1 MEHFSKS
8 FDIGRIKDFAAIE
21 KTARKLDS

>member
-1 MEHFSKS
+1 MQNLSKS
-8 FDIGRIKDFAAIE
+8 FEVERIKDFAAIE

>member
-1 MEHFSKS
+1 MENFSKS
-8 FDIGRIKDFAAIE
+8 FDVGRIKDFEAIE